1 MQAGVAATAAELD
14 AYRDQADRFIAEL
27 DEEDYLHYAGLKEAL
42 ELEPI
47 YARHEELTRLDKAR
61 AIGLAVDS
69 DPQVRELWRFSSEAH
84 LGQLTREYSEQIAGL
99 EAELEA
105 TVDGEVIPFRMIR
118 PQTANE
124 PDRSRRERL
133 ERAKDE
139 LTDEHLNP
147 IYLEAMTV
155 AHRATPE
162 LGAPTYLDLY
172 RRFGFDLDPLGEQC
186 RSLLASTEQ
195 LYEEAADRLLRG
207 RVGVG
212 LDEAERWDLPR
223 LFRAPSWDSAFPKDS
238 MVPAL
243 EATLADFGIDLRAQE
258 NVHLDLED
266 RPLKSPRAFCSP
278 IEVPGRVM
286 LVIKPIGGP
295 DDWAALFHEAGHTEH
310 YAHASPS
317 LPMEARRLGDN
328 AVTEG
333 WAMLLEH
340 LVADP
345 AWLDRRLDVPRSAE
359 FASESAAV
367 LLIFIRRYAAK
378 LLYELEL
385 HSAEDVSGLRGRY
398 AELQSEALKIEASP
412 VNYLADVDEGFYA
425 SCYLRSWAFEAQF
438 RAHLRER
445 YGNAWFAERKAGSLL
460 RELWSEGQRYNAD
473 ELLAEVGAGSIEL
486 QAVADRAREYL

>member
-1 MQAGVAATAAELD
+1 MKGGVAATAVELD
-14 AYRDQADRFIAEL
+14 AYRERADRFIAEL
-27 DEEDYLHYAGLKEAL
+27 DEEDYLHYAGLKETL

-47 YARHEELTRLDKAR
+47 YARYEELTELDKAR
-61 AIGLAVDS
+61 SIGLAVDG
-69 DPQVRELWRFSSEAH
+69 DAQVRELWRFASEAH
-84 LGQLTREYSEQIAGL
+84 LGQLTREHAERIAGL
-99 EAELEA
+99 EAELKA
-105 TVDGEVIPFRMIR
+105 TVDGEEIPFRMIR
-118 PQTANE
+118 PQMANE
-124 PDRSRRERL
+124 PDRARREQL
-133 ERAKDE
+133 ERVKDE

-172 RRFGFDLDPLGEQC
+172 RRFGFDLDPLAEQC
-186 RSLLASTEQ
+186 RSLLDSTEA
-195 LYEEAADRLLRG
+195 LYEEAADRLFRE

-212 LDEAERWDLPR
+212 LDEAERWDVPR
-223 LFRAPSWDSAFPKDS
+223 LFRAPAWDSAFPKDS

-295 DDWAALFHEAGHTEH
+295 DDWATLFHEAGHTEH
-310 YAHASPS
+310 FAHTSAS
-317 LPMEARRLGDN
+317 LPVEARRLGDN
-328 AVTEG
+328 ALTEG

-345 AWLDRRLDVPRSAE
+345 AWLGRRLDMPRSAE
-359 FASESAAV
+359 FANEAAAV
-367 LLIFIRRYAAK
+367 LLIFVRRYAAK

-385 HSAEDVSGLRGRY
+385 HSVEDVSDMRGRY
-398 AELQSEALKIEASP
+398 VELQSEALKIEASP
-412 VNYLADVDEGFYA
+412 VSYLADVDEGFYA

-438 RAHLRER
+438 RAYLRER
-445 YGNAWFAERKAGSLL
+445 YGNAWFSERKAGSLL
-460 RELWSEGQRYNAD
+460 RELWSEGQRYTAD
-473 ELLAEVGAGSIEL
+473 ELLGEVSGASIEL
-486 QAVADRAREYL
+486 EAVADRVREYL